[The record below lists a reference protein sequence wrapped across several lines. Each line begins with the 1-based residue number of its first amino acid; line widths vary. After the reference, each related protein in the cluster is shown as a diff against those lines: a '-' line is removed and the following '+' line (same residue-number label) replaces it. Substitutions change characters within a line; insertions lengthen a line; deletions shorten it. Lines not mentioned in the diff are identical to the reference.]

1 MIEYGGLPD
10 ALAGRAFSV
19 AEALAA
25 GLTEKQLRRAG
36 LRSPHYGVRAPARPE
51 LNSCGGDK
59 KELTFEEMR
68 RNVLDRC
75 ADYAPR
81 LGPLAAFSGPTA
93 AIILGLPLPRRLMT
107 PEKLHIAVPLKKPKP
122 GPGEIE
128 SRRLREDLFV
138 SGWLSGLRVLDPLA
152 AFLTCCRILD
162 AREATIML
170 DAVITTKAHY
180 PGLLFSHR
188 PGATIERVREVV
200 KTLRRFHGGR
210 VANDAFNACRERVA
224 SPKETE
230 TRLLLVGAGLPE
242 PEVNG
247 DVLDHEGWQIA
258 EVDLLYRAEK
268 IAIEYEGD
276 HHRTSEQ
283 QWRRDLERERDL
295 KALGYEYI
303 RVTQETLA
311 EYPHKLVAQIT
322 RLLETRAPRPPEA

>member
-36 LRSPHYGVRAPARPE
+36 LRSPHYGVRAPARPAMNFDDSSNGE
-51 LNSCGGDK
+51 K
-59 KELTFEEMR
+59 RELTFNEMR

-75 ADYAPR
+75 ADFAPR

-93 AIILGLPLPRRLMT
+93 AIVLGLPLPRRLMT

-122 GPGEIE
+122 GPDEIE

-138 SGWLSGLRVLDPLA
+138 SGWLNGLRVLDPLA
-152 AFLTCCRILD
+152 TFLTCCRMLD

-188 PGATIERVREVV
+188 PGATIERVRDVV

-247 DVLDHEGWQIA
+247 DVLDLEGWQIA

-283 QWRRDLERERDL
+283 QWRKDLERERKL

-311 EYPHKLVAQIT
+311 ERPRELVAQVT
-322 RLLETRAPRPPEA
+322 RLLETRAPR